1 MTDRDHLLELG
12 AAALAAG
19 QWLAAHEHWE
29 QAWRLTDPD
38 DRPAVQALAQLAAA
52 LVHLSRGRPRGAAR
66 VVAKAQRK
74 LARPETPATVGPID
88 IASVVRQLDRLSD
101 DLDAGRT
108 PDLSAIRIA

>member
-19 QWLAAHEHWE
+19 DWLAAHEHWE
-29 QAWRLTDPD
+29 QAWRRTGPD
-38 DRPAVQALAQLAAA
+38 DRHAVQALAQLAAA

-66 VVAKAQRK
+66 VLAKAQRK
-74 LARPETPATVGPID
+74 LARPATPATIGPID
-88 IASVVRQLDRLSD
+88 VALVRRQSDRLSD
-101 DLDAGRT
+101 DLAAGRT